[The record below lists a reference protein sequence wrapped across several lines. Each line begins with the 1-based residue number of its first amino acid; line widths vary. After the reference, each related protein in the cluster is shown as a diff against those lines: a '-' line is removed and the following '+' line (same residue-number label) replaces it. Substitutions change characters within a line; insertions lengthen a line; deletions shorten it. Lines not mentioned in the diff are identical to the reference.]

1 MLRRG
6 ANLPCVDSNV
16 IWNLFSSF
24 SYLTQP
30 SRLHS
35 KITVKGHE
43 LDSLLLQVLRV
54 KGVVGDAMNT
64 LGLAPNGTAAVANT
78 FSLLNLASLLA
89 KLYIQWVLNHNNRRH
104 RRGGGGRIAI
114 LARAAAGGL
123 EEGSAVVHK

>member
-1 MLRRG
+1 M
-6 ANLPCVDSNV
+6 
-16 IWNLFSSF
+16 
-24 SYLTQP
+24 
-30 SRLHS
+30 
-35 KITVKGHE
+35 KGHE

-64 LGLAPNGTAAVANT
+64 LRLAPNGTAAVANT